1 MRRGDTFMVGIIRRI
16 MLFVCVFGFTGSV
29 VIASPP
35 PQSPMNTSNLIQDG
49 GFEQEGEGW
58 EACGNVALVDA
69 QADGAEFVY
78 SGRYAVIMGV
88 NADGSGCPQLPD
100 LTTPKQ
106 ILSQQ
111 VSIPGNAAA
120 VTVSFWFR
128 AAAGTT
134 VDVFLANSFYQFDP
148 NLIGVKLG
156 TFPTDQPPG
165 WQLYRTVLQGE
176 RLERVRGQ
184 TLRFA
189 IVIQG
194 GTGVGPNTVL
204 LIDDVQ
210 VIAADGRTA
219 ASPLPPALRGDGSRP
234 LAVIR
239 AEGQNRWLYRMDT
252 DGTNTQLIY
261 RGLLDNVRYPAW
273 SPNGQRIAVVD
284 NNTWPWPTPD
294 SDPQNNLSASAITV
308 INADGSS
315 ARQVYQTQSRK
326 GSRCPFLPGPGDPTE
341 TPSLILRIS
350 SVQWLPDNNRIAATQ
365 TGFGV
370 FCNGSFAQGGTSDI
384 LSVPPPS
391 PVASPLAQYAARPSV
406 NRNGQVLFDG
416 FDLSSSRSNRADGVW
431 ERDPGAQP
439 PSETRL
445 IAHSADRSPA
455 WAPDG
460 RRFAVV
466 RQTTSPSADVSER
479 TFAIMLYDRQ
489 ILNNPR
495 MLLFAD
501 HGRSVSSLS
510 WSPDG
515 AYLVYTLYQSDGGGD
530 IWWLDVS
537 SGATG
542 PITTDGQAL
551 EAAWRPVSVSRV
563 FLPLVVR

>member
-1 MRRGDTFMVGIIRRI
+1 MVRIIRWI
-16 MLFVCVFGFTGSV
+16 VFLVCVFGFAGGV

-78 SGRYAVIMGV
+78 SGRYAAVMGV
-88 NADGSGCPQLPD
+88 EADGSNCPQLPD
-100 LTTPKQ
+100 FTTPKQ

-148 NLIGVKLG
+148 GLIGVKLG

-176 RLERVRGQ
+176 RLERVRGR

-194 GTGVGPNTVL
+194 GTSVGPDTVL

-252 DGTNTQLIY
+252 DGTNAQLIY
-261 RGLLDNVRYPAW
+261 RGLLGDVRYPAW
-273 SPNGQRIAVVD
+273 SHDGQRIAVVD

-294 SDPQNNLSASAITV
+294 PDPQNNLSASAITV
-308 INADGSS
+308 INADGSG

-326 GSRCPFLPGPGDPTE
+326 GSRCPFIPGPGNPTE

-350 SVQWLPDNNRIAATQ
+350 SVQWLPDNNRIALTQ
-365 TGFGV
+365 TGFGA
-370 FCNGSFAQGGTSDI
+370 FCNGSLAQGGTADI
-384 LSVPPPS
+384 LSLTPPS
-391 PVASPLAQYAARPSV
+391 VTSPLAQRATAPSI
-406 NRNGQVLFDG
+406 NRNGKMLFDG
-416 FDLSSSRSNRADGVW
+416 FDLSRPRNRADGVW
-431 ERDPGAQP
+431 ELDLGAQP
-439 PSETRL
+439 PSETPL

-466 RQTTSPSADVSER
+466 RQTTSPSAYVSER
-479 TFAIMLYDRQ
+479 TYAIMLYDRQ
-489 ILNNPR
+489 NLNNPR

-501 HGRSVSSLS
+501 HGRSVRRLS

-537 SGATG
+537 TGATG
-542 PITTDGQAL
+542 PITKDGQAL

>member
-1 MRRGDTFMVGIIRRI
+1 LSIHSRSGE
-16 MLFVCVFGFTGSV
+16 
-29 VIASPP
+29 
-35 PQSPMNTSNLIQDG
+35 SNR
-49 GFEQEGEGW
+49 
-58 EACGNVALVDA
+58 
-69 QADGAEFVY
+69 
-78 SGRYAVIMGV
+78 S
-88 NADGSGCPQLPD
+88 
-100 LTTPKQ
+100 
-106 ILSQQ
+106 
-111 VSIPGNAAA
+111 
-120 VTVSFWFR
+120 
-128 AAAGTT
+128 
-134 VDVFLANSFYQFDP
+134 
-148 NLIGVKLG
+148 
-156 TFPTDQPPG
+156 
-165 WQLYRTVLQGE
+165 
-176 RLERVRGQ
+176 
-184 TLRFA
+184 
-189 IVIQG
+189 
-194 GTGVGPNTVL
+194 
-204 LIDDVQ
+204 
-210 VIAADGRTA
+210 
-219 ASPLPPALRGDGSRP
+219 
-234 LAVIR
+234 
-239 AEGQNRWLYRMDT
+239 
-252 DGTNTQLIY
+252 
-261 RGLLDNVRYPAW
+261 
-273 SPNGQRIAVVD
+273 
-284 NNTWPWPTPD
+284 
-294 SDPQNNLSASAITV
+294 
-308 INADGSS
+308 
-315 ARQVYQTQSRK
+315 
-326 GSRCPFLPGPGDPTE
+326 
-341 TPSLILRIS
+341 PSLILKVS
-350 SVQWLPDNNRIAATQ
+350 GVQWLPDNNRIAATQ

-384 LSVPPPS
+384 LSVTPPS

-515 AYLVYTLYQSDGGGD
+515 AYLVYTLERFDGRSD

-551 EAAWRPVSVSRV
+551 EAAWRPVSQSRV
-563 FLPLVVR
+563 HLPLVIR

>member
-1 MRRGDTFMVGIIRRI
+1 MF
-16 MLFVCVFGFTGSV
+16 FVCVCGFAGGV
-29 VIASPP
+29 VSASPST
-35 PQSPMNTSNLIQDG
+35 QSPTSTANLIQNG
-49 GFEQEGEGW
+49 SFEQQGEGW

-88 NADGSGCPQLPD
+88 NADGSNCPQLPD

-106 ILSQQ
+106 ILSQP
-111 VSIPGNAAA
+111 VSIPGNADA

-134 VDVFLANSFYQFDP
+134 VDVFLANNFYQFDP

-176 RLERVRGQ
+176 RLERVRGR

-194 GTGVGPNTVL
+194 RTGVGPGTLL

-210 VIAADGRTA
+210 VIAADGRTT

-252 DGTNTQLIY
+252 DGANAQLIY
-261 RGLLDNVRYPAW
+261 RGLLSNVRYPAW
-273 SPNGQRIAVVD
+273 SPDGQRIAVVD

-294 SDPQNNLSASAITV
+294 PDPQNNLLASAVTV
-308 INADGSS
+308 INADGSG

-326 GSRCPFLPGPGDPTE
+326 GSRCPFIPGPGNPTE

-350 SVQWLPDNNRIAATQ
+350 SVQWLPDNNRIALTQ
-365 TGFGV
+365 VGFAA
-370 FCNGSFAQGGTSDI
+370 FCDGRQRGGTADI
-384 LSVPPPS
+384 LSVTPPS
-391 PVASPLAQYAARPSV
+391 PVASQLAQYAARPSI

-416 FDLSSSRSNRADGVW
+416 FDLSSSRSNRADGIW

-439 PSETRL
+439 PSETHL
-445 IAHSADRSPA
+445 IAHGADRSPV

-466 RQTTSPSADVSER
+466 RLTTSPSADVSER

-515 AYLVYTLYQSDGGGD
+515 AYLVYTLERFDGRSD

-542 PITTDGQAL
+542 PVTTDGQAL

>member
-1 MRRGDTFMVGIIRRI
+1 MVRIIRRI
-16 MLFVCVFGFTGSV
+16 MFFVCVCGFAGGV

-35 PQSPMNTSNLIQDG
+35 PQSPMSTANLIQDG
-49 GFEQEGEGW
+49 GFEQQGEGW
-58 EACGNVALVDA
+58 EVCGNVALVDA
-69 QADGAEFVY
+69 QKAGAESVY
-78 SGRYAVIMGV
+78 SGRYAAVMGV
-88 NADGSGCPQLPD
+88 NADGSNCPQLPD

-111 VSIPGNAAA
+111 ITIPANAGA

-128 AAAGTT
+128 AFAGTE
-134 VDVFLANSFYQFDP
+134 VDVFLARGFYQFDP
-148 NLIGVKLG
+148 NLGGVKLG
-156 TFPTDQPPG
+156 TFSTDQPPG

-176 RLERVRGQ
+176 RLEQVRGQ
-184 TLRFA
+184 TLRFS
-189 IVIQG
+189 IVIQER
-194 GTGVGPNTVL
+194 TAVGSDAAL
-204 LIDDVQ
+204 LIDNVQ
-210 VIAADGRTA
+210 VIAADGRTT

-252 DGTNTQLIY
+252 DGTNAQLIY
-261 RGLLDNVRYPAW
+261 RGLLGDVRYPAW
-273 SPNGQRIAVVD
+273 SHDGQRIAVVD

-294 SDPQNNLSASAITV
+294 PDPQNNLVASAITV
-308 INADGSS
+308 INADGSG

-326 GSRCPFLPGPGDPTE
+326 GSRCPFIPGPGNPTE

-350 SVQWLPDNNRIAATQ
+350 SVHWLPDNNRIALTQ
-365 TGFGV
+365 IGFGA
-370 FCNGSFAQGGTSDI
+370 FCDGRLAQGGTADI
-384 LSVPPPS
+384 LSLTPPS
-391 PVASPLAQYAARPSV
+391 PVASQLAQYAARPSI

-416 FDLSSSRSNRADGVW
+416 FDLSSSRSNRADGIW

-439 PSETRL
+439 PSETHL
-445 IAHSADRSPA
+445 IAHGADRSPV

-466 RQTTSPSADVSER
+466 RLTTSPSADVSER

-515 AYLVYTLYQSDGGGD
+515 AYLVYTLERFDGRSD

-542 PITTDGQAL
+542 PVTTDGQAL

>member
-1 MRRGDTFMVGIIRRI
+1 MVRIIQRI
-16 MLFVCVFGFTGSV
+16 MFFVCVCGFAGSV

-35 PQSPMNTSNLIQDG
+35 PQSPMNTANLIQDG
-49 GFEQEGEGW
+49 GFEQKGEGW

-69 QADGAEFVY
+69 QEAGAESVY
-78 SGRYAVIMGV
+78 SGRYAAVMGV
-88 NADGSGCPQLPD
+88 NADGSNCPQLPD

-106 ILSQQ
+106 ILSQP
-111 VSIPGNAAA
+111 VSIPGNADA

-148 NLIGVKLG
+148 GLIGVKLG

-184 TLRFA
+184 TLSFA

-194 GTGVGPNTVL
+194 GTGVGPGTLL

-210 VIAADGRTA
+210 VIAADGRTT

-252 DGTNTQLIY
+252 DGTNAQLIY
-261 RGLLDNVRYPAW
+261 RGLLGDVRYPAW
-273 SPNGQRIAVVD
+273 SHDGQRIAVVD
-284 NNTWPWPTPD
+284 NNTWPWPEPD
-294 SDPQNNLSASAITV
+294 PDLQNNVSASAITV
-308 INADGSS
+308 INADGSGN
-315 ARQVYQTQSRK
+315 RQVYQTQSRK
-326 GSRCPFLPGPGDPTE
+326 GSRCPFIPGPGNPTE
-341 TPSLILRIS
+341 TPSLILKVS
-350 SVQWLPDNNRIAATQ
+350 YVQWLPDNNRIALTLLGYAE
-365 TGFGV
+365 
-370 FCNGSFAQGGTSDI
+370 FCNGSRRGGTSDI
-384 LSVPPPS
+384 LSLTPPS
-391 PVASPLAQYAARPSV
+391 LVTSPLAQYATRPSI

-416 FDLSSSRSNRADGVW
+416 FDLSWSRSNRADGIW
-431 ERDPGAQP
+431 ELDLGAQP
-439 PSETRL
+439 PSETPL

-466 RQTTSPSADVSER
+466 RLTTSPSADVSER
-479 TFAIMLYDRQ
+479 TFAIMLYERQ
-489 ILNNPR
+489 NLNNPR
-495 MLLFAD
+495 MILFAD

-515 AYLVYTLYQSDGGGD
+515 AYLVYTLERFDGRSD

-542 PITTDGQAL
+542 PVTTDGQAL